1 MRAEAP
7 GNCQSGFFT
16 NAAVDELVELIMA
29 QLRPSPMRDS
39 ASRLAVT
46 IKSQPITKSAAPV
59 PTRVEWMSCWR
70 SARRTCDITG
80 PPFCARPLMSS
91 TEQPLPSTCAAMARI
106 WPTVT
111 TPVPPMPVT
120 RMPNGSAVEGMLGV
134 GKAGAAGASLSAAA
148 TFFGFFK
155 PPPSTV
161 TKLGQKP
168 VVHEKSLLQDDWL
181 IWRLRPRSVSS
192 GSTDRQFDCTEQSPQ
207 PSQTASL
214 MTARLAGSGYS
225 LRVRRRRVSEAH
237 VWS

>member
-1 MRAEAP
+1 
-7 GNCQSGFFT
+7 
-16 NAAVDELVELIMA
+16 
-29 QLRPSPMRDS
+29 
-39 ASRLAVT
+39 
-46 IKSQPITKSAAPV
+46 
-59 PTRVEWMSCWR
+59 
-70 SARRTCDITG
+70 
-80 PPFCARPLMSS
+80 MSS

-120 RMPNGSAVEGMLGV
+120 KMPNGSAVDGIVGV
-134 GKAGAAGASLSAAA
+134 GKAGTSGPPLSAAA
-148 TFFGFFK
+148 AFFGFFK

-168 VVHEKSLLQDDWL
+168 VVHEKSLLHDDWL
-181 IWRLRPRSVSS
+181 IWRLRPSSVSS

-225 LRVRRRRVSEAH
+225 LRLRRRRFSEAQ